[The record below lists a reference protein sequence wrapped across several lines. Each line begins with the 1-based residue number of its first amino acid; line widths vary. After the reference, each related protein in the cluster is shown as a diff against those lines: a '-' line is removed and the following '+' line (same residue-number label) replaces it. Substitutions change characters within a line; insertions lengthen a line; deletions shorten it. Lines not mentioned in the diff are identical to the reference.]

1 MEILPYSKD
10 RQEEI
15 MMVEK
20 FYAEKYPFAE
30 SFDVLDL
37 KNPLLNGRKNILLAL
52 QSGKVVG
59 FSKFLSRQNFSSKFY
74 HHIWLDI
81 KTVPFNGAHE
91 VMKKLF
97 QSSIRPIRESTKSYF
112 RAAGTRICV
121 KLHESETERSR
132 FFEELGF
139 LPWIDFYYMER
150 DLELPVMPVKLP
162 ESLLVKVWKP
172 KKEPE
177 ILKYLSAEQSCFP
190 DSPLEYRYLNYF
202 FQRPDWK
209 SQGAVIAVFDG
220 KENLVASLMVY
231 PSSNGVYYTE
241 EVFVV
246 NRWRGKGVARALMSE
261 ALIYLQNRQARS
273 ALLSVTSDRTTALKI
288 YRECGYVHTFTRKV
302 LVLPI

>member
-10 RQEEI
+10 RQDEI
-15 MMVEK
+15 ITVEK
-20 FYAEKYPFAE
+20 FYEEKYPLAE
-30 SFDVLDL
+30 SFDVSDL

-52 QSGKVVG
+52 EDGKVVG
-59 FSKFLSRQNFSSKFY
+59 FSKFLSRQNFSTKHY
-74 HHIWLDI
+74 HHVWLDI
-81 KTVPFNGAHE
+81 KTIPFDGALE
-91 VMKKLF
+91 VMRELF
-97 QSSIRPIRESTKSYF
+97 QSSIRPIRESTESYF

-121 KLHESETERSR
+121 RLHESEMERNR

-139 LPWIDFYYMER
+139 LPWVDFYYMER
-150 DLELPVMPVKLP
+150 DLELPVIPVKLP
-162 ESLLVKVWKP
+162 EGLLVKFWKP

-209 SQGAVIAVFDG
+209 SHGAVIVVFDG
-220 KENLVASLMVY
+220 RENLIASLMVY
-231 PSSNGVYYTE
+231 PSKNGAYYTE

-246 NRWRGKGVARALMSE
+246 DKWRGKGVARALMSE
-261 ALIYLQNRQARS
+261 ALIYLHNRQARR
-273 ALLSVTSDRTTALKI
+273 ALLSVTSDRTTAMKI

-302 LVLPI
+302 LVLTV